1 MKEKNQNDMLT
12 FGEHIIAPGERKS
25 IELPVTDLY
34 THTTLTMPIQVIRGK
49 RPGPILFVSAA
60 IHGDEINGIEIVR
73 RVLDYKGMEKLRGT
87 LIAVPIVNV
96 QGFLAQTRYTPDR
109 RDLNRSFPGNRKGS
123 VAGRLAHLFVEEIVS
138 KSDCGI
144 DLHTAA
150 IHRDN
155 LPQIRAKLDNP
166 ETQALAEAF
175 GAAVIMNANLRDG
188 SLRHYAAENG
198 IPMLL
203 FEAGEALR
211 FDESCIRIGMRGVLN
226 VMRQLGMLPKKK
238 SKKQISS
245 VIAHSSHWVRA
256 QSSGIL
262 RAKAELGTHV
272 KKGQFLG
279 TISDPFGMQEETISS
294 PYRGIIIG
302 CTNLPLLH
310 EGDAVFHIAHFDDE
324 HEAIESIE
332 ALHNETAEWEDPMWA
347 EVN

>member
-1 MKEKNQNDMLT
+1 MKEKNQNDTLT
-12 FGEHIIAPGERKS
+12 FGEYVIAAGERKS

-49 RPGPILFVSAA
+49 RQGPTLFVSAA

-73 RVLDYKGMEKLRGT
+73 RVLDYKGLDKLRGT

-155 LPQIRAKLDNP
+155 LPQIRAKLDDP
-166 ETQALAEAF
+166 ETKALAEAF
-175 GAAVIMNANLRDG
+175 GAAVTMNANLRDG
-188 SLRHYAAENG
+188 SLRHYAAEHG

-203 FEAGEALR
+203 YEAGEALR

-238 SKKQISS
+238 NKKQSS
-245 VIAHSSHWVRA
+245 SEIAHSSHWVRA
-256 QSSGIL
+256 ERSGIL
-262 RAKAELGTHV
+262 RAKAALGTHV

-310 EGDAVFHIAHFDDE
+310 EGDAVFHIAHFEDE
-324 HEAIESIE
+324 DEVIENIE
-332 ALHNETAEWEDPMWA
+332 ALHNETAEWDDPMWA
-347 EVN
+347 EVT